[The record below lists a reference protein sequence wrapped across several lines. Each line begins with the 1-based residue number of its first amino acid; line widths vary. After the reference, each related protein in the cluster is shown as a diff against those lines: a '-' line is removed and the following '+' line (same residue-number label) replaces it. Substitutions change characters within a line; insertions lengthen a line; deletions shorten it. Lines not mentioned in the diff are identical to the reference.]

1 MKGDF
6 IMLLNR
12 GYERRTKEL
21 LDGCEKLIFTALGF
35 DGGSDVLRTIGD
47 MDLEQLSGT
56 IKTIQ
61 LWNQAKEYSID
72 IAKSYDEMTDTVKEM
87 QDEIRN
93 IREDN
98 RLLSKQVDDS
108 KEELLR
114 ALEKM
119 QKETK
124 KEAK

>member
-12 GYERRTKEL
+12 GYERRTKDL

-61 LWNQAKEYSID
+61 LWNQAKQYSID
-72 IAKSYDEMTDTVKEM
+72 IAKSYDEMTDTVIDM
-87 QDEIRN
+87 QDEIKRV
-93 IREDN
+93 REDN
-98 RLLSKQVDDS
+98 EMLSKEINDS